1 MKYTLDKT
9 GLINIAKVLGWTTLS
24 AIVASLIVVVENLE
38 VDPQYL
44 FLVSIASTVLY
55 TVKEFVRERN

>member
-24 AIVASLIVVVENLE
+24 AIVASLIVVVEKLE
-38 VDPQYL
+38 VYPQYL
-44 FLVSIASTVLY
+44 FLVSISNTVLY
-55 TVKEFVRERN
+55 TGKEFVRERN